1 MVFHT
6 GGIVFKFFRYRET
19 SVIAKIFT
27 ARFGLQ
33 TYIIN
38 GVRSGKKGKGKMA
51 LLQPLTLLDLVAY
64 HRENTEIQRLAEMRC
79 LHPYTTIPYDIRK
92 STMAIFLSEVL
103 YKCVREEGPSED
115 LFSFLEQAMLVFDHM
130 EDHFQNFHLQFLIR
144 LSRFLGFG
152 MDSSEAFYLGLSDA
166 EAAAIRQL
174 LDEPFGSELVLGRS
188 LRQSLLELTI
198 DFYRQHVEGLG
209 EIRSYDVLK
218 EIF

>member
-64 HRENTEIQRLAEMRC
+64 HRENAEIQRLSEMRC
-79 LHPYTTIPYDIRK
+79 LHPYSSIPYDIRK

-103 YKCVREEGPSED
+103 YKCVREEGPSEE
-115 LFSFLEQAMLVFDHM
+115 LFSFLEQAMLVFDHL

-152 MDSSEAFYLGLSDA
+152 MDSSEGFFMALSDEEESA
-166 EAAAIRQL
+166 VKQL
-174 LDEPFGSELVLGRS
+174 LEDSFGSDLVLGRT
-188 LRQSLLELTI
+188 LRRTLLERTI
-198 DFYRQHVEGLG
+198 EFYQQHVEGLG

>member
-38 GVRSGKKGKGKMA
+38 GVRSGRKGKGRMA

-64 HRENTEIQRLAEMRC
+64 HKENAEIQRISQY
-79 LHPYTTIPYDIRK
+79 PYETIPYDVRK

-103 YKCVREEGPSED
+103 YKCVREEGPSEE
-115 LFSFLEQAMLVFDHM
+115 LFEFLSNAMQVFDHLD
-130 EDHFQNFHLQFLIR
+130 EHYQNFHLQFLFR

-152 MDSSEAFYLGLSDA
+152 IDASSGFRMTLSREELEAVERLMA
-166 EAAAIRQL
+166 EQ
-174 LDEPFGSELVLGRS
+174 FGAEIILGRVM
-188 LRQSLLELTI
+188 RRALLERTVE
-198 DFYRQHVEGLG
+198 FYRQHVEGLG
-209 EIRSYDVLK
+209 EINHLTCWA
-218 EIF
+218 IFFEHS